1 MTATVVCKL
10 ADLIDGEAQR
20 YDVEGKRLAVVRIG
34 EQVFCIQDRCSHED
48 FSLAEGEVLPELL
61 EIECARHGATFEL
74 ATGQP
79 CSLPATKAVAVYGV
93 TVRDGVVEVEL

>member
-1 MTATVVCKL
+1 MTATVVCKFE
-10 ADLIDGEAQR
+10 DLIDGEAKR
-20 YDVEGKRLAVVRIG
+20 YDVDGKRLAVVRIG
-34 EQVFCIQDRCSHED
+34 ERVFCIQDRCSHED

-79 CSLPATKAVAVYGV
+79 CSLPATKPVAVYDV
-93 TVRDGVVEVEL
+93 SVRDGIVEVEL

>member
-1 MTATVVCKL
+1 MTATVICTL
-10 ADLIDGEAQR
+10 DDLTDGEARR
-20 YDVEGKRLAVVRIG
+20 YDIDGSRLALVRVG

-74 ATGQP
+74 TTGQP
-79 CSLPATKAVAVYGV
+79 CSLPATKPVAVYDV
-93 TVRDGVVEVEL
+93 VVRDGLVEVEL